1 MKKAIS
7 LFLCL
12 FLAIAVLSTDIS
24 AATAPLNPGY
34 IDDDNDV
41 TIKDATI
48 IQKYLADLCELTK
61 EQEFCADVDNNGKI
75 TISDAT
81 MIQKY
86 VADIITEFLR
96 EPGYIDVNLYT
107 LYADY
112 DSGMAMAGV
121 PVTFTAMAKG
131 HIKSFSYEF
140 IIDDDVVCERSE
152 SNTFTYTFDKP
163 GSYFI
168 KLRVYNSL
176 SVMSET
182 ITLYEVVE
190 PYESD
195 VPVITAL
202 YYDKHYFV
210 GYPTQEM
217 LSYDEDIT
225 ITAKAIMGS
234 GDYEYCFLINGE
246 VVQDFS
252 SDNQYLLKN
261 VEDRTTYE
269 ITVYVRDSSTSGN
282 YISKTI
288 TAEGVTLA

>member
-1 MKKAIS
+1 MKKIIS
-7 LFLCL
+7 LLLCL
-12 FLAIAVLSTDIS
+12 FLATAVLSIDIF

-34 IDDDNDV
+34 VDDDNDV
-41 TIKDATI
+41 TIKDATL
-48 IQKYLADLCELTK
+48 IQKYLADLCEMTK
-61 EQEFCADVDNNGKI
+61 EQEFCADVDNNGKV

-96 EPGYIDVNLYT
+96 DPGHINVNLYSM
-107 LYADY
+107 YADY

-121 PVTFTAMAKG
+121 PVTFTATAKG
-131 HIKSFSYEF
+131 YMKPFSYEF
-140 IIDDDVVCERSE
+140 IVDDVVVFERSE
-152 SNTFTYTFDKP
+152 NNTFTYTFDEP
-163 GSYFI
+163 GSYII
-168 KLRVYNSL
+168 KLRVYNSF

-182 ITLYEVVE
+182 TILYEVVA

-195 VPVITAL
+195 VPVISAL
-202 YYDKHYFV
+202 YYDKYYFV
-210 GYPTQEM
+210 GYPTQDM

-252 SDNQYLLKN
+252 NNNQYLLKS

-269 ITVYVRDSSTSGN
+269 ITVYVRDSSTNSN

-288 TAEGVTLA
+288 TAEGVTIA